1 MKLKSLKFIFKPRF
15 WIRNFYTNETLSWFI
30 NDSLDKGLKIKFK
43 STCTC
48 ELNGKILWVANYPY
62 AFGTIEGVEGMP
74 DRLTVERLYKEVQKQ
89 IFLE

>member
-48 ELNGKILWVANYPY
+48 ELNGKILW
-62 AFGTIEGVEGMP
+62 
-74 DRLTVERLYKEVQKQ
+74 D
-89 IFLE
+89 